1 MWQNILV
8 VTIIAVT
15 AALVGW
21 NFYRKLTGKS
31 SGCGGCGGCPAAA
44 STCCGDNR
52 SGNATGPPAAT
63 PLPPLK
69 GTGCGCGR

>member
-8 VTIIAVT
+8 ITIVAVT

-21 NFYRKLTGKS
+21 NFYRKLTGKAS
-31 SGCGGCGGCPAAA
+31 CCGGCSASG

-52 SGNATGPPAAT
+52 SGNTSGPPAAT
-63 PLPPLK
+63 PLHPLK